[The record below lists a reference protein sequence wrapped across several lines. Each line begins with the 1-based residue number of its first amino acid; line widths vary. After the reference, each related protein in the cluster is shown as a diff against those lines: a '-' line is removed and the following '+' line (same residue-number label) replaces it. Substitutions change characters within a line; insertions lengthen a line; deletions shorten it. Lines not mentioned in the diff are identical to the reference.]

1 MALVGTPKLHREF
14 RGWCQNY
21 RPVCG
26 GYPASAGLKRLAAY
40 LATGGATDSGR
51 ADRGFWLLLSSLS
64 GPLIS
69 PDFGLGGVTRR
80 GGGYVLLHAGAGGE
94 RRDGA
99 EEEERISQ
107 RGTVEFPGIV
117 VIWSPFWIS
126 SIKT

>member
-51 ADRGFWLLLSSLS
+51 ADRSFWLLPSSDYEVAATFFSTPEQAGRGAMNREKSGFLS
-64 GPLIS
+64 GEPWHS
-69 PDFGLGGVTRR
+69 W
-80 GGGYVLLHAGAGGE
+80 ASA
-94 RRDGA
+94 
-99 EEEERISQ
+99 
-107 RGTVEFPGIV
+107 
-117 VIWSPFWIS
+117 
-126 SIKT
+126 